1 MNISSEHMK
10 IEREKSMMEE
20 SIHNNGHI
28 TLDCVLVTQYKTT
41 THSHSMHS
49 KLKQI
54 NSTADRLHST
64 MCQTGSYSMLSCSHT
79 QFRRKMKF
87 PFGFIGIRVSI
98 CGFVCL
104 FSAARQDWKY
114 FLLLFLFFLFGSSS
128 LPHRFT
134 WHEWKKMHYNH
145 KRFMAVKTCRI
156 TWVQRG
162 ALIKERQNRLEM
174 KKTSNSVRLYIMKDV
189 VIAEWCRKSITA
201 VS

>member
-1 MNISSEHMK
+1 MGNINWYLDRHRRQLSPLLIAIVSISTASQITNKSKYMNISSELMK

-64 MCQTGSYSMLSCSHT
+64 MCQTGSYSMLSWSHT

-156 TWVQRG
+156 TR
-162 ALIKERQNRLEM
+162 
-174 KKTSNSVRLYIMKDV
+174 SFD
-189 VIAEWCRKSITA
+189 
-201 VS
+201 